1 MEVYIVRALAERLP
15 LAEYGVIINTLNPG
29 LCSTDLIRNVGTTFT
44 GWLTKIFVKIMRAF
58 LARTAEEGSR
68 TLLHAASA
76 GPESH
81 GKYLSDCAIKE

>member
-15 LAEYGVIINTLNPG
+15 LADYGVIINTVNPG

-44 GWLTKIFVKIMRAF
+44 GVLTKIFVKILRAL

-68 TLLHAASA
+68 NLLHAAVA
-76 GPESH
+76 GQDSH
-81 GKYLSDCAIKE
+81 GKYLSDCEIKE